1 MGILFYIAQPVL
13 FGYNLYTTT
22 YKNQDM
28 SLHQIHIL
36 PFLFLDLGFPLYI
49 EYIFL
54 DMLVSG
60 LVVNMLSMA
69 ILMMAMFLMSMLLM
83 AMMLR
88 AMLLMAYKDIFPC
101 ILQPDRFLDSH
112 NLQNTTYRN
121 LNMLIHQIH
130 KLLPHQVHKYYIC
143 LDKKFLKSKF

>member
-1 MGILFYIAQPVL
+1 MGTLYYIAHPVL
-13 FGYNLYTTT
+13 VGYNFYTTT

-54 DMLVSG
+54 DMLVSR
-60 LVVNMLSMA
+60 LVVN
-69 ILMMAMFLMSMLLM
+69 MLLM

-88 AMLLMAYKDIFPC
+88 ALLLMAYKDIFPC
-101 ILQPDRFLDSH
+101 ILQPDLSLDSH
-112 NLQNTTYRN
+112 NLQHTTYRN

-130 KLLPHQVHKYYIC
+130 KLLPHQGHKYYIC